1 MEDILSYT
9 IGDKKYEV
17 SVKDCP
23 PFDYGKEVRLSR
35 EDTDIV
41 YTQPWYDEGHTSAE
55 FLSEEEFAHLKQGLT
70 QSVAN
75 IIKSEL
81 GLEIPADFSLERY
94 HDVVTS
100 REDHFKVVG
109 KTRDLFAEDFN
120 FPVKEVLPKFE
131 KILGFGLT
139 DINPEDGRELHIIVR
154 INRPGSSD
162 YNPPHKDVYE
172 RVDEAD
178 YIPPFVNLWIPIAGV
193 TENSSLPIAPG
204 SHKITENLVLRT
216 HNGAVVEGNKY
227 RVRMIKE
234 WGGSSHLERA
244 KVGYGEVLFFSGHL
258 IHGLAVNAEPDTT
271 RVALE
276 FRLFKKD

>member
-1 MEDILSYT
+1 MEDVLSYT

-23 PFDYGKEVRLSR
+23 PFDYGKEIRLSR

-41 YTQPWYDEGHTSAE
+41 YTQPWYDEGHTSAN
-55 FLSEEEFAHLKQGLT
+55 FLSPEEFASLKQGLT
-70 QSVAN
+70 QSVAK
-75 IIKSEL
+75 IIRDEL
-81 GLEIPADFSLERY
+81 GLDVPADFSLERY
-94 HDVVTS
+94 HDVVTT

-139 DINPEDGRELHIIVR
+139 DINPEDGKELHIIVR

-204 SHKITENLVLRT
+204 SHKLTENKVLRT
-216 HNGAVVEGNKY
+216 HNGAVVEGNRY
-227 RVRMIKE
+227 RVRMIRE

-244 KVGYGEVLFFSGHL
+244 EVDYGEVLFFSGHL

>member
-1 MEDILSYT
+1 MENTLNYT
-9 IGDKKYEV
+9 INDKAYQV

-23 PFDYGKEVRLSR
+23 PFDYGKNERLSR
-35 EDTDIV
+35 ADTDIV
-41 YTQPWYDEGHTSAE
+41 FSQDWYDQGFTSVN
-55 FLSEEEFAHLKQGLT
+55 FLSDTEFASLKQGLT

-75 IIKSEL
+75 IIKNEL
-81 GLEIPADFSLERY
+81 GVEVPADFSLERY
-94 HDVVTS
+94 HDVVKTK
-100 REDHFKVVG
+100 EDHFKVVG
-109 KTRDLFAEDFN
+109 KTRDLFSEDFN
-120 FPVKEVLPKFE
+120 FPVKDILPKFE
-131 KILGFGLT
+131 KILGFGLS
-139 DINPEDGRELHIIVR
+139 DINPEDGKELHIIVR

-172 RVDEAD
+172 RVDEAN

-193 TENSSLPIAPG
+193 TEKSSLPIAPG
-204 SHKITENLVLRT
+204 SHKLTEDQVLRT
-216 HNGAVVEGNKY
+216 HSGAIVEGNKY

-244 KVGYGEVLFFSGHL
+244 KVNYGEVLFFSGHL
-258 IHGLAVNAEPDTT
+258 IHGFAINDEPDTS

>member
-1 MEDILSYT
+1 MENVLSYT
-9 IGDKKYEV
+9 IGDNAYQV
-17 SVKDCP
+17 SVKDSP
-23 PFDYGKEVRLSR
+23 PFKVGSDVRLSR

-41 YTQPWYDEGHTSAE
+41 YSQPWYTEGHTSVN
-55 FLSEEEFAHLKQGLT
+55 FLSEEEFASLKQGLT

-75 IIKSEL
+75 IIKNEL
-81 GLEIPADFSLERY
+81 GKEIPADFSLERY

-100 REDHFKVVG
+100 KEEHFKVVG

-131 KILGFGLT
+131 KILGFGLS
-139 DINPEDGRELHIIVR
+139 DINPEDGKELHIIVR
-154 INRPGSSD
+154 INRPGSTD

-172 RVDEAD
+172 RVDEVN

-193 TENSSLPIAPG
+193 TEKSSLPIAPG
-204 SHKITENLVLRT
+204 SHLLSEDKVLRT
-216 HNGAVVEGNKY
+216 YDGAVVEGNKY

-244 KVGYGEVLFFSGHL
+244 EVGYGEVLFFSGHL